1 MILFGVWHLVIDF
14 NKKLINF
21 LLEMFYFI
29 NILLSKMNNLNLFIN
44 NLYLL
49 LVNNLFT
56 DVELILDDNK
66 ELLSIHVHRNIL
78 ASNCNY
84 FMKLFTFNSNINQ
97 NKIVLKVD
105 NTQVGSKVKTM
116 F

>member
-29 NILLSKMNNLNLFIN
+29 NILLSKMNDLNLFIN

-49 LVNNLFT
+49 VNNLFT
-56 DVELILDDNK
+56 NVEIILDDNK

-78 ASNCNY
+78 ASGCNY
-84 FMKLFTFNSNINQ
+84 FMKLFTFNPNTNQ
-97 NKIVLKVD
+97 NKFVLKVD
-105 NTQVGSKVKTM
+105 NTQVGSKV
-116 F
+116 